1 LVSDFELNA
10 RDCIY
15 KVGGQEQSG
24 NSLYA
29 YQNYVAY
36 ELRAKRPDLGILSNI
51 HERAI
56 AEAAKRRASS
66 EAGAEEALRLW
77 WASYVDSLVCYR
89 LAQALICTYSS
100 RLNRDATTRP
110 WSSSYPCFDVQ

>member
-1 LVSDFELNA
+1 LY
-10 RDCIY
+10 CIE
-15 KVGGQEQSG
+15 KAAQEQSG

-36 ELRAKRPDLGILSNI
+36 ELRAKRPDLNILSTI

-56 AEAAKRRASS
+56 AEAAKRRVSG

-77 WASYVDSLVCYR
+77 WASYVDSMVCLLDYSTTDICLFLV
-89 LAQALICTYSS
+89 AL
-100 RLNRDATTRP
+100 
-110 WSSSYPCFDVQ
+110 

>member
-1 LVSDFELNA
+1 M
-10 RDCIY
+10 
-15 KVGGQEQSG
+15 QSG

-36 ELRAKRPDLGILSNI
+36 ELRAKRPDLDILSNI

-56 AEAAKRRASS
+56 AEAAKRRASN

-77 WASYVDSLVCYR
+77 WGSYVDSMVCYQI
-89 LAQALICTYSS
+89 AQALIRLYFS
-100 RLNRDATTRP
+100 RLDSIETQRRAFGAAVIPVSTFSKKRP
-110 WSSSYPCFDVQ
+110 RKR